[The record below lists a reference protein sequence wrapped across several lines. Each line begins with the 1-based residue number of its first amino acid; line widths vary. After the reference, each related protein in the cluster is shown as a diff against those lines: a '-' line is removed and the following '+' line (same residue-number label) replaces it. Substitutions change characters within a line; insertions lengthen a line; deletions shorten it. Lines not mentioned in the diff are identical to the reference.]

1 MVNYTNYQQR
11 ALYGAGQAASRA
23 GQRFHM
29 ERDALQRGDKA
40 AAKYHRSRANALN
53 RQGAYAAVR
62 GMGGNEGANRYF
74 PVTSSGQP
82 ITGKDGGIGLTLS
95 TAGRDIFDK
104 FRQQGFVKPIREK
117 KRYAP
122 NTEPRG
128 LGWLLDQGMKNT
140 LFAKMVSSMAPKKA
154 PKPDD
159 AYYKSL
165 WGKGLNEMYSPSGI
179 FSSGDF
185 LGEADI
191 DPYYRK
197 RSLPKG
203 LGFLKPF
210 IRPRSDAFGVVRD
223 SNIPE
228 DWEFMQETPIDY
240 SGFMEP
246 ELNLS
251 GSGDEMT
258 EDDYTYKGEFPG
270 DTQGNVDSGYYNIGP
285 SSYMDDLTE
294 KIVEEGVNEDTI
306 EKTFSTPE
314 LQEAKFDWGN
324 LGTDEYSPWMDLNIT
339 QIQNPAKRDA
349 AKNAAIRF
357 NMAWK
362 QGNTEDYELEELYQD
377 YLDAVEAGKR
387 NRIDQ

>member
-1 MVNYTNYQQR
+1 MAYTDYQQR
-11 ALYGAGQAASRA
+11 ALYGAGQSAARA

-62 GMGGNEGANRYF
+62 GMGGNQGANQYF
-74 PVTSSGQP
+74 PVQSSGQP
-82 ITGKDGGIGLTLS
+82 IQAGSGIALS
-95 TAGRDIFDK
+95 SAGRDVFDK
-104 FRQQGFVKPIREK
+104 FRKQGFVKPIAQK

-128 LGWLLDQGMKNT
+128 VGWLMDQAMKNT
-140 LFAKMVSSMAPKKA
+140 MFAKMASAALPKKT
-154 PKPDD
+154 PEPDD

-165 WGKGLNEMYSPSGI
+165 WGEGLNELYGPPGI
-179 FSSGDF
+179 FRSGEF
-185 LGEADI
+185 LGKPDLDPYYTGEADI
-191 DPYYRK
+191 PQDY
-197 RSLPKG
+197 S
-203 LGFLKPF
+203 PF
-210 IRPRSDAFGVVRD
+210 IEPP
-223 SNIPE
+223 IEPIIE
-228 DWEFMQETPIDY
+228 DEIIEDTPLDLSYEPATTWGPQGDPSIIMA
-240 SGFMEP
+240 GMEP
-246 ELNLS
+246 F
-251 GSGDEMT
+251 
-258 EDDYTYKGEFPG
+258 DD
-270 DTQGNVDSGYYNIGP
+270 I
-285 SSYMDDLTE
+285 TE
-294 KIVEEGVNEDTI
+294 KIVEEGIDEDTI
-306 EKTFSTPE
+306 EETFSTPE

-349 AKNAAIRF
+349 ALNAAIRF

-387 NRIDQ
+387 DRIDE